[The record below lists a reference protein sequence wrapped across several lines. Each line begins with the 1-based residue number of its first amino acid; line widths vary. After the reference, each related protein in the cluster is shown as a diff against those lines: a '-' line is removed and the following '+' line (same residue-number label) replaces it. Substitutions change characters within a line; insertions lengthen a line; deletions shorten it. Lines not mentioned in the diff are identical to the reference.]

1 LQEVTQE
8 KNLSNDDYSD
18 SSLQENQINLDA
30 DELDY
35 IDIIKYQKQSKENS
49 PVKPE
54 KLEIQTKKIQR
65 KKK

>member
-1 LQEVTQE
+1 MQEVTQE